1 MEGNFTMRKLLVFAM
16 MLTLVGTAMAF
27 DLGNQAGDKPVINY
41 PENIPGDRQGGDTIL
56 DAVLVALP
64 VVNGTGTTAGYT
76 DDYDEVCP
84 YTNST
89 SPDVVYTF
97 IPDADVGINVDLFG
111 SAYDT
116 KTYLYDENL
125 ALVACNDDFYSD
137 YTSLLENVPVV
148 AGVQYFLVIDGYG
161 GDFGDYLVNIT
172 EFEPCV
178 VDCPAGASMEGE
190 PPLANDQVDNW
201 NGGCNTDPVNGPFQ
215 PMGPGDFCGVSGFFL
230 AAGSNNRDTDWFT
243 LEIGA
248 DGFIEFYGD
257 AELATYMF
265 ELGPQDCNTVG
276 VIQNVIIGPCLPGV
290 MTIVGAPGSTVWFW
304 VGPTTFASPD
314 GSDVYEY
321 DYVINVSGIVAVEDH
336 SWTNVKS
343 LFD

>member
-1 MEGNFTMRKLLVFAM
+1 MRKLLVFALM
-16 MLTLVGTAMAF
+16 MTVAASAMAF
-27 DLGNQAGDKPVINY
+27 DLGNQAADKPVINY

-64 VVNGTGTTAGYT
+64 VVNGTGTTAGYA

-84 YTNST
+84 YSTST

-97 IPDADVGINVDLFG
+97 IPGASTGITVDMFG

-116 KTYLYDENL
+116 KIYIYDENL

-137 YTSLLENVPVV
+137 YTSRLENVPVV
-148 AGVQYFLVIDGYG
+148 GGVQYFLVIDGYG
-161 GDFGDYLVNIT
+161 GDFGNYLVNID

-178 VDCPAGASMEGE
+178 VDCPAGASLEGE
-190 PPLANDQVDNW
+190 PALMNDYVDNH
-201 NGGCNTDPVNGPFQ
+201 NGGCNTSPTTPPFQ
-215 PMGPGDFCGVSGFFL
+215 PMGAGDFCGVSGFYL
-230 AAGSNNRDTDWFT
+230 ANGGNSRDTDWFT
-243 LEIGA
+243 LVMPG
-248 DGFIEFYGD
+248 DGFIEFTGD

-265 ELGPQDCNTVG
+265 ELGPQDCNSAG
-276 VIQNVIIGPCLPGV
+276 VLQNVIIGPCSSGT
-290 MTIVGAPGSTVWFW
+290 MIVTGAPGSTVWFW

-321 DYVINVSGIVAVEDH
+321 DYVINVSGIVATEDH
-336 SWTNVKS
+336 SWTGVKS
-343 LFD
+343 LFN